1 MTPPSPLTSFP
12 NYGGF
17 FPSFPFQGLNSQFGA
32 SQAPFGGGYGA
43 WGMPG
48 MGGMGMGYPS
58 LFGGGF
64 MPQQYGN
71 PGAGMGGM
79 PGAGMG
85 GMMGAGTAYPGGSA
99 TFNENPGFPFGSGT
113 GMPGGGAASPPMQQ
127 LGAMGSGTTGM
138 QAPGNPGAAL
148 QQFPNGAMTPPGA
161 ANGASPAPQ
170 APSAANFGAP
180 PSFNATQLA
189 QANGVSP
196 GLADFMLNHN
206 QGNPSANQQ
215 FEQAAGFTNPAGSQT
230 ALNQA
235 GRNWI
240 MNNEQSYGNINA
252 DAGQASP
259 HGHMGYGMD
268 GNTPYSYSLGQAATN
283 PALQQWL
290 LRARSGLN
298 AGPPPTGANLYGQ
311 FAGGSGG

>member
-17 FPSFPFQGLNSQFGA
+17 FPSFPFQGLSSQFGA

-43 WGMPG
+43 WGMPSSS
-48 MGGMGMGYPS
+48 GMGMGYPS
-58 LFGGGF
+58 LFGGGY

-71 PGAGMGGM
+71 PG
-79 PGAGMG
+79 
-85 GMMGAGTAYPGGSA
+85 GMMGGGMYPGGSA
-99 TFNENPGFPFGSGT
+99 TFNESPGFPFGMPQPAT
-113 GMPGGGAASPPMQQ
+113 GSAQQPTAAPPTQQ
-127 LGAMGSGTTGM
+127 AT
-138 QAPGNPGAAL
+138 
-148 QQFPNGAMTPPGA
+148 
-161 ANGASPAPQ
+161 PAPQ
-170 APSAANFGAP
+170 SPTAPNFGAP

-298 AGPPPTGANLYGQ
+298 AGPPPTGASLYGQ